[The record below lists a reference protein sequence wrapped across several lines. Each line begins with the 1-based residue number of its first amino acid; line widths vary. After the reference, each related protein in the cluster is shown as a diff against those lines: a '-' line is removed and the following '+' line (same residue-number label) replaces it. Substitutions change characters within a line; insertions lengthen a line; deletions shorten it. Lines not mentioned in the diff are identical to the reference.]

1 VNQKAQRLR
10 NESGAVLVAGL
21 LLTLAL
27 LMVIGTAVDIGNAFI
42 IRRHLVALADQAALI
57 GGQAIDL
64 STLHQGTL
72 ALDPQ
77 TAQAEAL
84 QSLAGT
90 SSINA
95 TASATQTS
103 VEVHVD
109 QTVPTIFLRLVGLPR
124 LHVAA
129 TATAAPRLP

>member
-1 VNQKAQRLR
+1 MNRQTNRFR
-10 NESGAVLVAGL
+10 NETGSVLVAGL

-27 LMVIGTAVDIGNAFI
+27 LMVIGAAVDIGNAFI
-42 IRRHLVALADQAALI
+42 THRRLVALADQAALA

-64 STLHQGTL
+64 SALHQGTL

-77 TAQAEAL
+77 TAQADAL
-84 QSLAGT
+84 QSLEGT
-90 SSINA
+90 PSIKA
-95 TASATQTS
+95 TAAASPSS
-103 VEVHVD
+103 VDVHID
-109 QTVPTIFLRLVGLPR
+109 QTIPTIFLRLVGLSQ